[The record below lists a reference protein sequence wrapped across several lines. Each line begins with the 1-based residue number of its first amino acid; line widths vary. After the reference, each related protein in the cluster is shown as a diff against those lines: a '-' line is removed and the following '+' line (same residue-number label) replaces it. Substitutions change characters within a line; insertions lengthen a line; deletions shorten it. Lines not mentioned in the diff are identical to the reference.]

1 MTRHLPTHVP
11 TPGGHH
17 VPTPVLPVV
26 LAEKVQGLRQ
36 ASKAENTVRAY
47 QSDWRTWQAWCD
59 LHGHSPLPAHPDTV
73 SAYLADKAGTVKVS
87 TLRRHLATISKA
99 HQVAGF
105 PNPCRETA
113 VRDTVSGL
121 RRTYGTMPDEAP
133 GLLADHLGQTLD
145 TLGTDPLSV
154 RDGALLLV
162 GWCAGLRRSEL
173 CALTWGDLTPDPDGL
188 VLTLRRSKTDQ
199 QGEGRQVGLARNNNP
214 ARCPVVALDRWR
226 SVVESLT
233 EPGTDLTGLPVFVTI
248 TRWGKMRTKPLTG
261 QSVALVIKNRTGQ
274 AGLPVQ
280 YRGHSLRKGLV
291 QSAHLAGVSD
301 SAVMATTGHH
311 SVTMLRRYQGQAG
324 LVSRSASRGLLS

>member
-26 LAEKVQGLRQ
+26 LAEKVQALRES
-36 ASKAENTVRAY
+36 SKADNTRRAY
-47 QSDWRTWQAWCD
+47 LSDWRSWSAWCD

-145 TLGTDPLSV
+145 SMGTDPLSV
-154 RDGALLLV
+154 RDSALLLV

-188 VLTLRRSKTDQ
+188 VVTLRRSKTDQ
-199 QGEGRQVGLARNNNP
+199 QGEGRQVGLARNSNP
-214 ARCPVVALDRWR
+214 ARCPVIALDRWR
-226 SVVESLT
+226 AVVETLT
-233 EPGTDLTGLPVFVTI
+233 EPGTDLAGLPVFVTI
-248 TRWGKMRTKPLTG
+248 TRWGKMPTKNLTG
-261 QSVALVIKNRTGQ
+261 QSVALVIKNRTRQ
-274 AGLPVQ
+274 AGLPIE